1 MNQRESETLILRSK
15 GRKVLNIAK
24 IKVLQAHE
32 KNPIL
37 WVLDT
42 TACWNHKFQVSHE
55 IEQALQQS
63 QGLDTQLDS

>member
-1 MNQRESETLILRSK
+1 M
-15 GRKVLNIAK
+15 
-24 IKVLQAHE
+24 KVLQAHE

-42 TACWNHKFQVSHE
+42 TACWNHKFEVSHE